1 MVDEATIAEALMKT
15 PEFVILEGNP
25 NSLCY
30 HKVKTKSDLV
40 NLVQYLTLVT
50 RKDPHEVNKVA
61 FQSNGQ
67 FYYLIVEAIFNGNM
81 THCLT
86 AISLY
91 HYLSS
96 NTTQLASLLNWEE
109 AKDTIG
115 IYYPFNDLVENLEE
129 GLEVDYTFTNGNI
142 YLSGIPNDLQRLLQL
157 TRSEGFSSL
166 LQKLK

>member
-15 PEFVILEGNP
+15 PEWVILEGNP

-30 HKVKTKSDLV
+30 HLVDTKSDLV

-50 RKDPHEVNKVA
+50 RKDPKTINKVT

-67 FYYLIVEAIFNGNM
+67 FYYLIVKAILDDKEVHFA
-81 THCLT
+81 TD
-86 AISLY
+86 ISLY
-91 HYLSS
+91 HYL
-96 NTTQLASLLNWEE
+96 NDDADHLASLLNWE
-109 AKDTIG
+109 D
-115 IYYPFNDLVENLEE
+115 DLLECLEE
-129 GLEVDYTFTNGNI
+129 GLEVDYTYTNGKC
-142 YLSGIPNDLQRLLQL
+142 YLSGIPNDSQRLLQL

>member
-15 PEFVILEGNP
+15 PEWVMLEGNP

-30 HKVKTKSDLV
+30 HLVYTKSDLV

-50 RKDPHEVNKVA
+50 RKNPKTINKVT

-67 FYYLIVEAIFNGNM
+67 FYYLIVKAILDDKEVHFA
-81 THCLT
+81 TD
-86 AISLY
+86 ISSLY
-91 HYLSS
+91 HYL
-96 NTTQLASLLNWEE
+96 NDDADHLASLLNWE
-109 AKDTIG
+109 D
-115 IYYPFNDLVENLEE
+115 DLLECLEE
-129 GLEVDYTFTNGNI
+129 GLEVDYTYTNGKC

-166 LQKLK
+166 LQSLK

>member
-15 PEFVILEGNP
+15 PEWVILEGNP

-30 HKVKTKSDLV
+30 HKVETKSDLV

-50 RKDPHEVNKVA
+50 RKDPQEVNKVA

-67 FYYLIVEAIFNGNM
+67 FYYLIVEALFDAKMRHFCTG
-81 THCLT
+81 
-86 AISLY
+86 ISLY
-91 HYLSS
+91 RYLTD
-96 NTTQLASLLNWEE
+96 NTDILASLVNWEE
-109 AKDTIG
+109 AKSSIG
-115 IYYPFNDLVENLEE
+115 VYYPFTDLVESLEE
-129 GLEVDYTFTNGNI
+129 GLEVDYTYTNGNC

-166 LQKLK
+166 LQTLK